1 MIASFEFILLKNLV
15 VATEL
20 KFSGYFFQGA
30 GDKGHLFGAG
40 SGSWGAFDK
49 SRFGRR

>member
-1 MIASFEFILLKNLV
+1 MFASLKYYLV
-15 VATEL
+15 KTLVGAAEL
-20 KFSGYFFQGA
+20 KFSGYFQGV

-40 SGSWGAFDK
+40 SGSWGALDK